1 MLSYITF
8 MDMLQDA
15 QLDYDHAMQYSQR
28 YDKKSLRGAHGSE
41 IGFSPRSY

>member
-1 MLSYITF
+1 MLSYIAF

-28 YDKKSLRGAHGSE
+28 YDKKLKGCARQ
-41 IGFSPRSY
+41 